1 MATISVNPLLEVLN
15 EIELGTVKYTPQ
27 GVNYT
32 YYPMLKK
39 EDGLIDFNKSAQ
51 QIFNL
56 IRGLYIWPNA
66 YFYLENKMVK
76 IFNSKVVDFNSNVN
90 VGEIAQANKTGFI
103 IKCGDNSFLSLL
115 DLQIEG
121 GKRLNFKDFLN
132 GNKLEVG
139 TKLNGNIIK
148 F

>member
-1 MATISVNPLLEVLN
+1 
-15 EIELGTVKYTPQ
+15 
-27 GVNYT
+27 
-32 YYPMLKK
+32 MLKK